1 MDHPTPTE
9 TTKAEATNLPNLLSM
24 EESTERMIVKKLKLV
39 KNPIL
44 RWSADTALDLGKIFS
59 ADVPAAP
66 LIYTQYVSTS
76 NQYKVSTSQGGGL
89 QIHASI
95 SNVVALFVRQEHY
108 RPLDLCR
115 RVLLGLLD
123 LRVVL
128 AQDRRV
134 LLRGDGDATLFT
146 WAVWICCRS
155 GDLHGGHCALEPVP
169 RVCSC
174 GFLLVRQLAGPAA

>member
-1 MDHPTPTE
+1 MVDF
-9 TTKAEATNLPNLLSM
+9 
-24 EESTERMIVKKLKLV
+24 ERDCLWAPPQAQSRAARHGCGAPPRTSPMSRRRASPLAPRLA
-39 KNPIL
+39 PL
-44 RWSADTALDLGKIFS
+44 ADTALDLGEIFS

-108 RPLDLCR
+108 RPLDLCC

-134 LLRGDGDATLFT
+134 LPRGNGDATIFT
-146 WAVWICCRS
+146 WTV
-155 GDLHGGHCALEPVP
+155 
-169 RVCSC
+169 
-174 GFLLVRQLAGPAA
+174 

>member
-1 MDHPTPTE
+1 MGSPPGPVAGGAPRVWRASPHIAYVTPSRL
-9 TTKAEATNLPNLLSM
+9 AT
-24 EESTERMIVKKLKLV
+24 R
-39 KNPIL
+39 
-44 RWSADTALDLGKIFS
+44 TAPRHSQIRHVDLGEIFS
-59 ADVPAAP
+59 ADAPAAP

-76 NQYKVSTSQGGGL
+76 NHNIKSRPQGGL
-89 QIHASI
+89 QVHASV

-108 RPLDLCR
+108 RLLDLCR

-134 LLRGDGDATLFT
+134 LQRGDGDATRFT

-155 GDLHGGHCALEPVP
+155 GDLGARCHGGHCALEPVP
-169 RVCSC
+169 RVSSC
-174 GFLLVRQLAGPAA
+174 GLLLVGQLAWPAA